1 MTEHTNAPETEVDE
15 NQLIAERYKK
25 LAAIRERQPV
35 VFPNDFRRSH
45 LAADLIK
52 SHGAY
57 EKEALAEQA
66 VEVAVCGRIMLR
78 RIMGKASF
86 LTIQDVSGRIQLYAR
101 GDGLPEGVYEQFKTW
116 DLGDIVGGRG
126 VLFKTNTGELSVQL
140 TEIHLL
146 TKSLRPLPDKHKGL
160 TDTEMRYRQR
170 YVDLMTNEDTRRVF
184 TIRSKVIAAIR
195 QYFES
200 RAFLEVETPM
210 LQVIPGGAAA
220 RPFVTHHNALDMD
233 MYMRIAPEL
242 FLKRLVV
249 GGFER
254 VFEINRNFRNE
265 GLSTRHN
272 PEFTMLEFYWA
283 YADYHDLIALTEEL
297 LRTVALTACGRL
309 TFTLEDG
316 ATVDLSQPFQQMTV
330 KEAILAHCDQATEA
344 ILDDLEKARA
354 LAAAL
359 HLKIPDSAGL
369 GKVQIEIFEAVA
381 EHQLMQPTFITAY
394 PAEVSPLARRND
406 ADPFVTDRFEFFIG
420 GRELANGFSE
430 LNDAE
435 DQAERFR
442 AQVEA
447 KADGDDEAMFYDDD
461 YIRALEYG
469 LPPTA
474 GEGIGIDRLVMF
486 LAEQHSIRDVIL
498 FPAMRPEA

>member
-1 MTEHTNAPETEVDE
+1 
-15 NQLIAERYKK
+15 
-25 LAAIRERQPV
+25 
-35 VFPNDFRRSH
+35 
-45 LAADLIK
+45 
-52 SHGAY
+52 
-57 EKEALAEQA
+57 
-66 VEVAVCGRIMLR
+66 
-78 RIMGKASF
+78 
-86 LTIQDVSGRIQLYAR
+86 
-101 GDGLPEGVYEQFKTW
+101 
-116 DLGDIVGGRG
+116 
-126 VLFKTNTGELSVQL
+126 
-140 TEIHLL
+140 
-146 TKSLRPLPDKHKGL
+146 
-160 TDTEMRYRQR
+160 
-170 YVDLMTNEDTRRVF
+170 
-184 TIRSKVIAAIR
+184 
-195 QYFES
+195 
-200 RAFLEVETPM
+200 
-210 LQVIPGGAAA
+210 
-220 RPFVTHHNALDMD
+220 
-233 MYMRIAPEL
+233 
-242 FLKRLVV
+242 
-249 GGFER
+249 
-254 VFEINRNFRNE
+254 
-265 GLSTRHN
+265 
-272 PEFTMLEFYWA
+272 
-283 YADYHDLIALTEEL
+283 
-297 LRTVALTACGRL
+297 
-309 TFTLEDG
+309 
-316 ATVDLSQPFQQMTV
+316 MTV